1 VTTWPFEKTDAQRIA
16 RKKGRKVYAKDVK
29 AKIRKERAQ
38 AVHDWVFHT
47 VPGTSVLAVIFI
59 ASTFLA
65 HSTAYTVMVT
75 GTAMFLVGM
84 AVGRDRR

>member
-1 VTTWPFEKTDAQRIA
+1 MSADVR
-16 RKKGRKVYAKDVK
+16 RKVY
-29 AKIRKERAQ
+29 KERAH

-47 VPGTSVLAVIFI
+47 IPGTSVLAVIFI

-84 AVGRDRR
+84 AVGHNKGGRDEVDKS